1 MKVLISGASG
11 LVGGAL
17 VPHWTAAG
25 HTVLRLVRSKTPG
38 EGEIGW
44 DPRGGKLE
52 PSDLE
57 GVDAVVHLAGE
68 NIASGRWTA
77 ARKREI
83 RDSRV
88 RGTRLVAEALAK
100 CERAPRVLI
109 AASAIGFYGDRG
121 EEELTED
128 SENGEGFLAEVCREW
143 EEASRAAREDGIRV
157 VNARIGVVLSKE
169 GGALK
174 KMLMPFRLGLGGRI
188 GSGRQSM
195 SWISLDDLVLVLD
208 RVLNDDSLSGP
219 VNAVSPNPVSN
230 AEFTRTLGRALGRP
244 TIFPMP
250 AFAARLAFG
259 EMGDELLL
267 SSQRVV
273 PRKLLAAGFEFRYPA
288 LENALRHVLAK

>member
-25 HTVLRLVRSKTPG
+25 HTVLRLVRGKTPG

-44 DPRGGKLE
+44 DPREGKLE

-100 CERAPRVLI
+100 CERAPRVLV
-109 AASAIGFYGDRG
+109 AASAIGFYGNRG

-128 SENGEGFLAEVCREW
+128 SESGEGFLAEVCREW
-143 EEASRAAREDGIRV
+143 EEASGAAREHGIRV
-157 VNARIGVVLSKE
+157 VNARIGVVMSKK

-273 PRKLLAAGFEFRYPA
+273 PRKLLDAGFEFRYPA
-288 LENALRHVLAK
+288 LEDALRHVLAK